1 MLMPVTMS
9 ALICWDHQHTSVI
22 Q

>member
-1 MLMPVTMS
+1 MLMPVTVS